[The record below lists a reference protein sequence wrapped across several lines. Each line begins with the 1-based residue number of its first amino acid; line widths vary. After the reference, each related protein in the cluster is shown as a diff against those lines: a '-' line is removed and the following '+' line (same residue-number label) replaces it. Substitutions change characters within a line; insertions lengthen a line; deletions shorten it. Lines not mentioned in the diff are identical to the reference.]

1 MKKYIKALTNLAV
14 ALAIFLLVI
23 LLLPRLLIFFSPFVV
38 GWVVALIASPLV
50 RFLEEKVKIKRKAGS
65 AFVIIVVIG
74 LVVLVLYLVG
84 VKLVQEIMS
93 LIDSLPDIW
102 LGLESEFSEI
112 GNNLNVVYSRLPDN
126 VQASISDMIQSVGT
140 YLGEIFGQMSSPTI
154 EGVGNFAKQV
164 PSMIIALIMAL
175 LSAYF
180 FVAERESINE
190 WFRRHMPASVQTN
203 YRILRHSLVNAVG
216 GYLKAQLRIEIWMYL
231 LLVIGLTILQVNYAL
246 LIALGIAF
254 MDILPFFGTGTI
266 MVPWAIIK
274 ILSSDYKMAVGL
286 LIIWGVGQLVRQV
299 IQPKIVGDSLGMPP
313 LPTLILLY
321 VGYRLSGVI
330 GMIIAVPIGLIVVN
344 MYEEGAFETTK
355 NSIRILVAGL
365 NRFRRL
371 EPEDMEVVEEMHNR
385 EEQRTRELAELNA
398 AERAEKILERRQRK
412 K

>member
-1 MKKYIKALTNLAV
+1 MA
-14 ALAIFLLVI
+14 VI
-23 LLLPRLLIFFSPFVV
+23 LLVPRVLLFFAPFVV
-38 GWVVALIASPLV
+38 AWIIALIASPLV

-74 LVVLVLYLVG
+74 LVVLVIYLVG
-84 VKLVQEIMS
+84 AKLVREI
-93 LIDSLPDIW
+93 LDLVNELPAIW
-102 LGLESEFSEI
+102 LGLESEFTEI
-112 GNNLNVVYSRLPDN
+112 GDNLSIVYSRLPQN
-126 VQASISDMIQSVGT
+126 IQENFRDMMQQIGS
-140 YLGEIFGQMSSPTI
+140 YLGGVVGQIGSPTI

-164 PSMIIALIMAL
+164 PSMIIAVIMTL

-180 FVAERESINE
+180 FVAEREDINR
-190 WFRRHMPASVQTN
+190 WFRKHMPAELQAD

-231 LLVIGLTILQVNYAL
+231 LLVIGLTVLQVNYAL

-266 MVPWAIIK
+266 MVPWAVIK
-274 ILSSDYKMAVGL
+274 LLSADYKMAVGL
-286 LIIWGVGQLVRQV
+286 LIIWGVGQLARQV

-313 LPTLILLY
+313 IPTLILLY

-330 GMIIAVPIGLIVVN
+330 GMIVAVPIGLIVVN

-355 NSIRILVAGL
+355 NSAQILLAGL

-371 EPEDMEVVEEMHNR
+371 EPEDMEVVKEMHTR
-385 EEQRTRELAELNA
+385 EEQRNRKLAQLNEEEREEK
-398 AERAEKILERRQRK
+398 ERERLRRKEKREEK
-412 K
+412 KSH

>member
-321 VGYRLSGVI
+321 MGYRLSGVI

>member
-14 ALAIFLLVI
+14 ALVIFLLVI

-38 GWVVALIASPLV
+38 GWIVALIASPLV

-180 FVAERESINE
+180 FVAERESIND

-231 LLVIGLTILQVNYAL
+231 LLVIGLTVLQVNYAL

-371 EPEDMEVVEEMHNR
+371 EPEDMAVVEEMHNR

-398 AERAEKILERRQRK
+398 AEREEKRQERRQRK